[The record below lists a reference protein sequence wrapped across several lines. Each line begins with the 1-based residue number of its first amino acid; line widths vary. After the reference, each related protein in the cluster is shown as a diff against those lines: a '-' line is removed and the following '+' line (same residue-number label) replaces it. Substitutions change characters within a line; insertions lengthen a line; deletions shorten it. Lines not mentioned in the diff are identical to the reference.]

1 MINTYQYFSERFKC
15 TVEISYKNEI
25 IFKVTI
31 NDPELQNVTLQ
42 NEALSKFP
50 MFEPY
55 FIQSM
60 ADNKTLVKIQEDVT
74 FDIFYNL
81 YAYKVGSKSK
91 AKRAWDNLSKKDQL
105 SAYHYIAAYKQHK
118 KTSGEFLQHASSYL
132 NGKVWE

>member
-1 MINTYQYFSERFKC
+1 MINTYQYFSKRLNC
-15 TVEISYKNEI
+15 TVELSFKDGVFYKS
-25 IFKVTI
+25 TI
-31 NDPELQNVTLQ
+31 NDLQVSTPDNTGICNFPLT
-42 NEALSKFP
+42 EAW
-50 MFEPY
+50 
-55 FIQSM
+55 FISSM
-60 ADNKTLVKIQEDVT
+60 SDNKSLVKIQEDVT

-105 SAYHYIAAYKQHK
+105 SAYHYIPAYKQHK